1 MPWFKYVPVLFLL
14 FLVLPAVSAPQVNSS
29 LPCKNT
35 IKVGYNDW
43 PPYAW
48 QDPQGEAQGLD
59 VDLMRA
65 FAVYLGC
72 EVHFINVPAKRSHQM
87 LRAGQLDVLM
97 GATMTDERQNYALF
111 STYYR
116 DEELRLFV
124 LDEQKDQI
132 NIDKWEDI
140 FTKKLRLLVPSSGW
154 YGADYQE
161 SQYRLEQE
169 HLLVLSPDSDKSVQM
184 LIYGR
189 GDMIVGDTL
198 AMPYIASQHQ
208 RIKLVPLKLV
218 LDQNHIHL
226 MFSKA
231 SIKTSQLEQFNHAIK
246 ALMDNG
252 EIARV
257 INKWQQMTLAKQSNM
272 SRLNSPLK
280 TLYVS
285 P

>member
-1 MPWFKYVPVLFLL
+1 MPWFKYVPVLFML

-140 FTKKLRLLVPSSGW
+140 FTQKLRLLVPSSGW

-169 HLLVLSPDSDKSVQM
+169 HLLVLSPDSNKSVQM

-208 RIKLVPLKLV
+208 RIKLVSLKLV